1 MTKINNIRDMS
12 DKELYSFINQVS
24 NNNGR
29 VCCKCGKIVYK
40 DDRVT
45 ISKTI
50 GVAPKKICCLC
61 KGCYSDLLDYL
72 GIADID

>member
-1 MTKINNIRDMS
+1 MINFNNIRNMS

-40 DDRVT
+40 NDRVT
-45 ISKTI
+45 ISKTVDI
-50 GVAPKKICCLC
+50 AVKKICCLC
-61 KGCYSDLLDYL
+61 KDCYSDLLDYL
-72 GIADID
+72 GIADIN

>member
-1 MTKINNIRDMS
+1 MNKIDNIRNMS

-40 DDRVT
+40 NERVT
-45 ISKTI
+45 ISKT
-50 GVAPKKICCLC
+50 VDTAAKKICCLC
-61 KGCYSDLLDYL
+61 RDCYSDLLDYL
-72 GIADID
+72 GVCDV